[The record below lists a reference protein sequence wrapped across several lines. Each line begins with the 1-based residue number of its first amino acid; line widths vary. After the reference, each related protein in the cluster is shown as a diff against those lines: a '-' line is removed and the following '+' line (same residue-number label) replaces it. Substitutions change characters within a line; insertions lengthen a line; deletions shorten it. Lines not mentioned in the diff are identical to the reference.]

1 MSGRG
6 AGGAIESLARTNMPL
21 PGSPKPPLRLLVI
34 ADVGGEDARH
44 IGDEAML
51 EANLEGFRSCI
62 PGVAFTVVT
71 RDPEWTAAR
80 YGVEAVAPFG
90 FSRHPAAGAER
101 RAMLDDLP
109 SEASDPPRSSTL
121 SPLTAL
127 AGADALVVSG
137 GGNLSSTWPDLLYER
152 VALLRL
158 AHILGKPAVVLGQT
172 LGPKLEDE
180 ERQVLATA
188 LATARFV
195 GVREFP
201 SAVLAVEL
209 GVSAARIWYQS
220 DDALLPR
227 SGEPAPSQAIVVTID
242 AQMRSLREDAFAA
255 LATQLRALS
264 ETTGAPLTLVPHL
277 FGGESS
283 GASSDLTEALLL
295 AERIGGE
302 QTTIA
307 PGLDAA
313 QVRTITGAAALVIS
327 SRYHPIVFGL
337 GAAVPCLGIFDDDYC
352 RIKLEGALT
361 HAGLERWTVTYDD
374 VAQGELL
381 PKALE
386 LWRLRNEVRHTLE
399 SCQPAWRE
407 ESRERWSAILRAL
420 ATGETPSAEKQT
432 LFGRPLE
439 QIAPAV
445 VAAFA
450 AQQQGWQREQDSH
463 ARTAA
468 RLVQAEGFA
477 RYLENES
484 GLRRAARHVRAWLR
498 SR

>member
-1 MSGRG
+1 M
-6 AGGAIESLARTNMPL
+6 AL
-21 PGSPKPPLRLLVI
+21 PGSPEPPLRLLVI
-34 ADVGGEDARH
+34 ADVGGDGARH

-51 EANLEGFRSCI
+51 EANLDRFRACI

-101 RAMLDDLP
+101 RAMLDHLL
-109 SEASDPPRSSTL
+109 SEALDSSRSSTL
-121 SPLTAL
+121 NPLTAL
-127 AGADALVVSG
+127 AGADALVISG

-152 VALLRL
+152 VALLLL
-158 AHILGKPAVVLGQT
+158 AHTLGKPAVVLGQT
-172 LGPKLEDE
+172 LGPRLEGE

-188 LATARFV
+188 LATARLA

-201 SAVLAVEL
+201 SAVLAAEL
-209 GVSAARIWYQS
+209 GVSAGRIWYQS

-227 SGEPAPSQAIVVTID
+227 SGEPAPSPAIVVTID

-264 ETTGAPLTLVPHL
+264 EAIGAPLTLVPHL

-283 GASSDLTEALLL
+283 GAPSDLTEARLL
-295 AERIGGE
+295 AERIGGA
-302 QTTIA
+302 QTSIA

-313 QVRTITGAAALVIS
+313 QVRTITGGAALVIS
-327 SRYHPIVFGL
+327 SRYHPIVFAL
-337 GAAVPCLGIFDDDYC
+337 GAAVPCLGIFNDDYC
-352 RIKLEGALT
+352 RIKLEGALA
-361 HAGLERWTVTYDD
+361 HAGLERWTLTYDD

-399 SCQPAWRE
+399 SRQPEWRE
-407 ESRERWSAILRAL
+407 ESRERWSAILRAFDPS
-420 ATGETPSAEKQT
+420 ETPPAEKLT
-432 LFGRPLE
+432 LFGRPVE
-439 QIAPAV
+439 QIAPAL

-450 AQQQGWQREQDSH
+450 AQQQGWQREQASH

-468 RLVQAEGFA
+468 RLVQADGFA

-484 GLRRAARHVRAWLR
+484 GLRRAARHLRDWLR
-498 SR
+498 SK